1 MLRLTHSDATLHQA
15 LDEILRNW
23 DETQLGWRDQARQEF
38 EKDYFDELRPAVR
51 TACSAMKDIYA
62 LLRQIQRECS

>member
-1 MLRLTHSDATLHQA
+1 MLRFSNSDATLHQA

-23 DETQLGWRDQARQEF
+23 DETQLAWRDQARREF
-38 EKDYFDELRPAVR
+38 EKDYLDELRPAVR
-51 TACSAMKDIYA
+51 TACSAMQSIYS